1 MSNEDKVTYRATR
14 LLTGAPGEEIPGGAI
29 TVEGGRIVW
38 VGSFDRAPKDV
49 GRLVD
54 LGDDSTLMPGLIDT
68 HVHLAFDGS
77 PHPVDHMMASST
89 IERFATMLLSARQ
102 LLSAGVTTAR
112 DLGAPDLLDVDV
124 KEAINSGKARGP
136 RLVSVNAPITITG
149 GHCFFMGG
157 EAETVDGVRQ
167 AVRRARRDGAD
178 HIKIMST
185 GGNMT
190 PGTLPTEPQYS
201 VEELKAIV
209 DEAHHFGMK
218 VAAHCHGV
226 EGIRRAI
233 SAGVDSL
240 EHFSFQRPDGTR
252 RNDDELVAEAG
263 RRGMYA
269 AKTFCTALIPLLKQ
283 DPNAFEQNLTR
294 REVDAGVKI
303 VAGTDSGIDNVP
315 HVEYVFGLEGMAAY
329 GMTNDEVLYA
339 ATALAAESLGLE
351 QVTGVLAPGMEAD
364 FVAVVGNPRDNLEN
378 LRNILLV
385 ATKGD
390 TYNPEFEA
398 ELVWNKEVDAPKY
411 SP

>member
-1 MSNEDKVTYRATR
+1 
-14 LLTGAPGEEIPGGAI
+14 
-29 TVEGGRIVW
+29 
-38 VGSFDRAPKDV
+38 
-49 GRLVD
+49 
-54 LGDDSTLMPGLIDT
+54 
-68 HVHLAFDGS
+68 
-77 PHPVDHMMASST
+77 MASST

-240 EHFSFQRPDGTR
+240 EHFSFQRTDGTR

-269 AKTFCTALIPLLKQ
+269 AKTFCAALIPLLKQ

-364 FVAVVGNPRDNLEN
+364 FLAVVGNPRDNLEN

-390 TYNPEFEA
+390 TYKPEFEA